1 MVGWQSILQP
11 PLNLP
16 RCTHDFWN
24 IDWNLV
30 CLRILWGSILVF
42 ESLIS
47 TLWTARIFAT
57 HSRHSKKIRSW
68 HRHYKRSKQIES
80 VLSWKSALPHSAFS
94 AWPTLSRGETIA
106 FCMTHDQPQRLPVKL
121 GERWVST
128 KIQSNMF
135 IKFLF
140 DALHMLAPDRGD
152 PPCHFRSEKL
162 WCIPWYS
169 RKSAQWSAAKQF
181 FVMSSWCWARTHL
194 NSIGRR
200 IEATKKWSELNV
212 RAQTAKIGTRKP
224 GSQSI
229 GNFNQSI

>member
-1 MVGWQSILQP
+1 MYPRRLEYWLEPRLFADIVR
-11 PLNLP
+11 LNSCFWVVNQYSLN
-16 RCTHDFWN
+16 CTEICHTFP
-24 IDWNLV
+24 
-30 CLRILWGSILVF
+30 SF
-42 ESLIS
+42 
-47 TLWTARIFAT
+47 
-57 HSRHSKKIRSW
+57 KKIRSW

-80 VLSWKSALPHSAFS
+80 VLSWKSAWPHSAFS

-106 FCMTHDQPQRLPVKL
+106 FCMTHDQPQRLRVKL

-169 RKSAQWSAAKQF
+169 RKSAQWGAAKQF

-200 IEATKKWSELNV
+200 IEATKKWSELNM
-212 RAQTAKIGTRKP
+212 RAQTAIIWTRKP